1 MPLTL
6 ILEVDHYHF
15 MNRFSLCGI
24 GVAAVLLG
32 GCQTTKVGPN
42 ALRSFHG
49 AYNQAITATAEEQLL
64 QNIVRLRYRDN
75 PVFVEVGEITQ
86 TNKLVGK
93 GSFGFDKI
101 IMNADKAYVG
111 TSKNS
116 MGLDSENSSIIK
128 IQQLK
133 GKEFV
138 RKLLTPIQ
146 PAIVWS
152 MVESGWRPE
161 RVFNLCVERIN
172 DLYNAQTA
180 GGPTPRFA
188 PEYKN
193 YYRWTELF
201 TRLYRGHVINFGD
214 KPGTNFS
221 DMHMVLKSDPVFAK
235 EIAEFKALAG
245 LKKDANWFK
254 IKDNFVD
261 MSPSKLTIRCRTLL
275 SMFFFLSQGVD
286 VPQAD
291 KDRGLVTTTKNLDG
305 SVFDWS
311 DISNRLLNVHY
322 FEGKVC
328 PKGVYV
334 ACQYRGKWFFIK
346 DDDSESKAT
355 FLLMSQIFTL
365 QSAATYKQTS
375 PTLVVSGS

>member
-1 MPLTL
+1 
-6 ILEVDHYHF
+6 
-15 MNRFSLCGI
+15 MNRFSLCSVGM
-24 GVAAVLLG
+24 AAILLG

-42 ALRSFHG
+42 ALRSSQG
-49 AYNQAITATAEEQLL
+49 AYSQAIAANLDEQLL
-64 QNIVRLRYRDN
+64 QNIVRLKYRDN
-75 PVFVEVGEITQ
+75 PIFVEIGEISQ
-86 TNKLVGK
+86 NNKLVGK
-93 GSFGFDKI
+93 NTFGFDKL
-101 IMNADKAYVG
+101 IMHPDPSKGYPG

-116 MGLDSENSSIIK
+116 LGIDSENSSVIK
-128 IQQLK
+128 FQQLK

-138 RKLLTPIQ
+138 QKLLTPIQ
-146 PAIVWS
+146 LSIVWS

-161 RVFNLCVERIN
+161 RVLNLCVERVN

-188 PEYKN
+188 PDYKD

-214 KPGTNFS
+214 KPETNFS
-221 DMHMVLKSDPVFAK
+221 DMHMLIKDDAVFAK
-235 EIAEFKALAG
+235 EISEFKALAG
-245 LKKDANWFK
+245 LKKDEHWFK

-261 MSPSKLTIRCRTLL
+261 MSSTKLTIRCRTLL

-291 KDRGLVTTTKNLDG
+291 KDNGLVTTTKNLDE

-311 DISNRLLNVHY
+311 PISNRLLNIH
-322 FEGKVC
+322 FSEGKAY
-328 PKGVYV
+328 PKDAYV
-334 ACQYRGKWFFIK
+334 ACRYRGKWFYVK
-346 DDDSESKAT
+346 DNDAESKAT

-365 QSAATYKQTS
+365 QSAAKYKPTS
-375 PTLVVSGS
+375 PTLIVSGS

>member
-1 MPLTL
+1 MT
-6 ILEVDHYHF
+6 IDGWHYDY
-15 MNRFSLCGI
+15 MKRFSLCGV
-24 GVAAVLLG
+24 GLAAVLLG

-49 AYNQAITATAEEQLL
+49 AYNQAITSTTEEQLL

-75 PVFVEVGEITQ
+75 PVFIEVGEISQ
-86 TNKLVGK
+86 SNKLGGN
-93 GSFGFDKI
+93 GSFGL
-101 IMNADKAYVG
+101 DKAVMAAQKYTG
-111 TSKNS
+111 TAKSS
-116 MGLDSENSSIIK
+116 AGLSSENSSVIK
-128 IQQLK
+128 FQQLK

-138 RKLLTPIQ
+138 QKMLTPIQ
-146 PAIVWS
+146 TAIVWS

-180 GGPTPRFA
+180 GGPTPHFA
-188 PEYKN
+188 PEYKD

-214 KPGTNFS
+214 KPETNFS
-221 DMHMVLKSDPVFAK
+221 DLHMVVKEDPVFAK
-235 EIAEFKALAG
+235 EISEFKALAG
-245 LKKDANWFK
+245 LDKNLSWFK

-261 MSPSKLTIRCRTLL
+261 ISSSKLTVRSRTLL

-286 VPQAD
+286 VPQVD
-291 KDRGLVTTTKNLDG
+291 KDNGLVTTTKNLDG

-311 DISNRLLNVHY
+311 PISNRLLNVHY
-322 FEGKVC
+322 SETKVC
-328 PKGVYV
+328 PQDAYV
-334 ACQYRGKWFFIK
+334 ACQYRGKWFYVK

-365 QSAATYKQTS
+365 QSAANYKPTS